1 MGTGRQG
8 QGPGKMKKREGIFMR
23 LMNWIAEGAAKA
35 QKGGGQCP
43 T

>member
-1 MGTGRQG
+1 MGS
-8 QGPGKMKKREGIFMR
+8 GKENTNTRRNSKKKGVFMR
-23 LMNWIAEGAAKA
+23 LMDWIAQGAEKA